1 MKGFFGNIEKFT
13 LENNNFREVIYTARH
28 CQLVLMNLKPNEEIG
43 EEIHELDQF
52 FRFEGGAGKVIIDD
66 NEYEVGDGD
75 AVIVPQG
82 AKHNVINTGN
92 DDLKLYTLY
101 SPPNHAD
108 KIIHATKADTKGYE
122 EHFDGKTT
130 E

>member
-43 EEIHELDQF
+43 EEIHELDLF

-108 KIIHATKADTKGYE
+108 KIIHATKTDTKGYE